1 MGLVGYSDSEGSD
14 NDEAKLQ
21 LIKPTPST
29 GASGST
35 QKPRT
40 DKVVSGNKIRVNLPG
55 IAATATTTV
64 DDTDKIDEDRP
75 TKRARTS
82 GASSGINSFLPAP
95 KNPAKAGG
103 GSSSGSI
110 GTGLLSRSRGAGLSK
125 GISLK
130 TGVTPA
136 FSRDLPEPSDNTF
149 EERDAD
155 GQYDEF
161 GGPSTSATTSTPL
174 VVEETQA
181 QEAVPARKPMMFKP
195 LSVGRKPK
203 KKTSSTAAPKE
214 PIAVPSDITKAVPN
228 TIPPPKKKSLLFS
241 SVDHESSTAPKAEE
255 YQPEFTAP
263 QEVDRAFDEEPDDQL
278 YSEAYTQGAS
288 AVPPQQLQPPTNDLQ
303 SLASSLNLT
312 KEQRRQLFGRDG
324 VGNAKLASFNLAQE
338 YSSNNALMQDEA
350 NQAPLHNPVRA
361 IAPGKHSLQQ
371 LLNSA
376 QNQKEAL
383 EESFA
388 RGKASKAAAGTKY
401 GW

>member
-14 NDEAKLQ
+14 NEEVRPPSN
-21 LIKPTPST
+21 KPAVGT

-35 QKPRT
+35 QKTRT

-55 IAATATTTV
+55 ITAAATGTGDGAEN
-64 DDTDKIDEDRP
+64 IDNDRP
-75 TKRARTS
+75 AKRARTS
-82 GASSGINSFLPAP
+82 GASSGLNSFLPAP

-103 GSSSGSI
+103 GSSSDSM
-110 GTGLLSRSRGAGLSK
+110 GTGLLSRSRGTGLSK

-130 TGVTPA
+130 TGSTPA
-136 FSRDLPEPSDNTF
+136 FSRDLPEPSDNSY

-161 GGPSTSATTSTPL
+161 GGQSTSASTSIPL
-174 VVEETQA
+174 VLEESQA
-181 QEAVPARKPMMFKP
+181 QEAVPTRKPMMFKP
-195 LSVGRKPK
+195 LSVGKKPK
-203 KKTSSTAAPKE
+203 KKSSSTVAPKQST
-214 PIAVPSDITKAVPN
+214 ATPSEVTTPLPN
-228 TIPPPKKKSLLFS
+228 TVAPPKKKSLLFS
-241 SVDHESSTAPKAEE
+241 SLDHESATAPRAEE
-255 YQPEFTAP
+255 YQPEFAALE
-263 QEVDRAFDEEPDDQL
+263 EVDRAYDEDPDDQL
-278 YSEAYTQGAS
+278 YSETYAPSAS
-288 AVPPQQLQPPTNDLQ
+288 AVPPQQQQSQTNDLQ
-303 SLASSLNLT
+303 SLASTLNLT

-324 VGNAKLASFNLAQE
+324 AGNAKLASFNLAQE

-388 RGKASKAAAGTKY
+388 RGKANKTAAGTKY

>member
-14 NDEAKLQ
+14 NEDV
-21 LIKPTPST
+21 KPQSSKPADTT
-29 GASGST
+29 GAAGST

-55 IAATATTTV
+55 ITATAAATA
-64 DDTDKIDEDRP
+64 DDSENIDNDRP
-75 TKRARTS
+75 AKRARTS
-82 GASSGINSFLPAP
+82 AASSGINSFLPAP
-95 KNPAKAGG
+95 KNPARAGG
-103 GSSSGSI
+103 GSSGSP
-110 GTGLLSRSRGAGLSK
+110 GTELLSRNRGAGLSK
-125 GISLK
+125 VISLK
-130 TGVTPA
+130 TGATPA
-136 FSRDLPEPSDNTF
+136 FSRDLPEPSDNTY
-149 EERDAD
+149 EERDTD

-161 GGPSTSATTSTPL
+161 GGQSTSATTSVPL
-174 VVEETQA
+174 ILEDSHA

-203 KKTSSTAAPKE
+203 KKSSSTVAPKE
-214 PIAVPSDITKAVPN
+214 PITTPSEVAKTVPSIVA
-228 TIPPPKKKSLLFS
+228 PPKKKSLLFS
-241 SVDHESSTAPKAEE
+241 SIDHESATVPNAQE

-263 QEVDRAFDEEPDDQL
+263 EEVDRAYDEDPDDQL
-278 YSEAYTQGAS
+278 YSEAFAPTAS
-288 AVPPQQLQPPTNDLQ
+288 AVPSQPQTNDLQ
-303 SLASSLNLT
+303 SLASTLNLT

-324 VGNAKLASFNLAQE
+324 AGNAKLASFNLAQE

-388 RGKASKAAAGTKY
+388 RGKANKAAAGTKY

>member
-14 NDEAKLQ
+14 NEDV
-21 LIKPTPST
+21 KPQSSKPAAST
-29 GASGST
+29 GTSAST
-35 QKPRT
+35 QKTRT

-55 IAATATTTV
+55 MTATAPATA
-64 DDTDKIDEDRP
+64 DEAENIDADRP
-75 TKRARTS
+75 AKRARTS

-103 GSSSGSI
+103 GSGSGSS
-110 GTGLLSRSRGAGLSK
+110 GTGLLSRSRGTGLSK

-130 TGVTPA
+130 TGATPA
-136 FSRDLPEPSDNTF
+136 FSRDLPEPSDSTY

-155 GQYDEF
+155 ARYDEF
-161 GGPSTSATTSTPL
+161 GGQSTNVTTSIPL
-174 VVEETQA
+174 TAEDTQA
-181 QEAVPARKPMMFKP
+181 QEAIPARKPMMFKP
-195 LSVGRKPK
+195 LSVGKKPK
-203 KKTSSTAAPKE
+203 KKSSSAVAAKG
-214 PIAVPSDITKAVPN
+214 PIAVPSDAAKPALN
-228 TIPPPKKKSLLFS
+228 TVAPPKKKSLLFS
-241 SVDHESSTAPKAEE
+241 GVEHESTTVPNTQE

-263 QEVDRAFDEEPDDQL
+263 EEVDRAYDEDPDDQL
-278 YSEAYTQGAS
+278 YSETYAPDSS
-288 AVPPQQLQPPTNDLQ
+288 AAPPQQPQSQTNDLQ
-303 SLASSLNLT
+303 SLASTLNLT

-324 VGNAKLASFNLAQE
+324 TNNAKLASFNLAQE

-350 NQAPLHNPVRA
+350 SQAPLHNPVRA

-388 RGKASKAAAGTKY
+388 RGKANKAAAGTKY

>member
-1 MGLVGYSDSEGSD
+1 MGLVGYSDSEDSD
-14 NDEAKLQ
+14 NEEV
-21 LIKPTPST
+21 KPQPGKIAPTA
-29 GASGST
+29 GASGGT

-55 IAATATTTV
+55 LSSTATTA
-64 DDTDKIDEDRP
+64 DDANNIDNDRP
-75 TKRARTS
+75 IKRARTS
-82 GASSGINSFLPAP
+82 EVSSSINSFLPAP
-95 KNPAKAGG
+95 KNPAKTGG
-103 GSSSGSI
+103 GSGSGPT

-125 GISLK
+125 GTSLK
-130 TGVTPA
+130 TGATPA
-136 FSRDLPEPSDNTF
+136 FSRDLPEPSDNTY
-149 EERDAD
+149 ENRDAD

-161 GGPSTSATTSTPL
+161 GGQSTSATSTAPL
-174 VVEETQA
+174 DVEETQA
-181 QEAVPARKPMMFKP
+181 KEAIPARKAMMFKP

-203 KKTSSTAAPKE
+203 KKSSSTVAPKE
-214 PIAVPSDITKAVPN
+214 PTAASPNVAKAVPK
-228 TIPPPKKKSLLFS
+228 TEPPPKKKSLLFS
-241 SVDHESSTAPKAEE
+241 SVDHESATVPMAEE
-255 YQPEFTAP
+255 YQPEFTVAE
-263 QEVDRAFDEEPDDQL
+263 EVDRAYDEDPDDEL
-278 YSEAYTQGAS
+278 YSETFAPSAS
-288 AVPPQQLQPPTNDLQ
+288 AVPPQSQGNDLQ
-303 SLASSLNLT
+303 SLAGTLNLT

-324 VGNAKLASFNLAQE
+324 AGNAKLASFNLAQE

-388 RGKASKAAAGTKY
+388 RGKANKAAAGTKY